1 MKSFKMLHLTAIA
14 SVSLVTSL
22 FSASLWSSEL
32 ETQSVPV
39 VITNATIYTMGSEG
53 TLKNA
58 SMVINQGK
66 IVAMGKNIPLPMGV
80 KYIDAKGGSITPGLF
95 NSHTH
100 IGLEEVS
107 AIQATDDFKTS
118 NVDITASLKIAD
130 AFNPNSVLIPHNRM
144 HGLIRALIVPE
155 SGSGLIAGQAA
166 IVDLS
171 GGYQSVLNDYVAL
184 VVNLGEAGQKMA
196 GGSRAAAYLQLANLL
211 DEARDYAKNKQF
223 YLRGQ
228 SREFKLSKS
237 DLEALQPIINRKK
250 PMLIS
255 VNRAADILQ
264 VLKIAKQQNLKI
276 ILSGVAEGWMVKQQ
290 IAEAGVP
297 VILDPIDNLPGSY
310 ETLGSRLD
318 NAALLQ
324 RAGVTLLFTGMGWQN
339 THNAYL
345 VRQSAGNAVAN
356 GLSKTE
362 ALAAVTRSPAEVF
375 GMKGYG
381 VLELG
386 AEANLVV
393 WSGDLFEVTSEAL
406 KVFINGNLVPMQ
418 SRSIR
423 LRDRY
428 FKRHANASNKFLKK

>member
-1 MKSFKMLHLTAIA
+1 MNSIKTLIKTFSFVVTF
-14 SVSLVTSL
+14 VSM
-22 FSASLWSSEL
+22 SLWASEM
-32 ETQSVPV
+32 ETPSLPV
-39 VITNATIYTMGSEG
+39 VITNATIYTMGNDG
-53 TLKNA
+53 TLNDA
-58 SMVINQGK
+58 SMVIIDGK
-66 IVAMGKNIPLPMGV
+66 IAAMGKNIPLPMGV

-100 IGLEEVS
+100 MGLEEVS
-107 AIQATDDFKTS
+107 AIQATDDFKTIDT
-118 NVDITASLKIAD
+118 DITASLKIAD

-144 HGLIRALIVPE
+144 HGLTRALIVPG
-155 SGSGLIAGQAA
+155 SGSSLIAGQAG

-171 GGYQSVLNDYVAL
+171 GSYQSVLNDYVGL
-184 VVNLGEAGQKMA
+184 VVNLGETGQHIA

-211 DEARDYAKNKQF
+211 EEARDYAKNKQF

-228 SREFKLSKS
+228 SRDFKLSKS
-237 DLEALQPIINRKK
+237 DLEALQPIINRQK
-250 PMLIS
+250 PMIIS
-255 VNRAADILQ
+255 VNRAVDILQ
-264 VLKIAKQQNLKI
+264 TLKIAKQQKINI

-290 IAEAGVP
+290 IADAGVA

-318 NAALLQ
+318 NAALMQ

-356 GLSKTE
+356 GLTKTE
-362 ALAAVTRSPAEVF
+362 ALAAITRNPAKVF

-381 VLELG
+381 ILEVG
-386 AEANLVV
+386 AEANLVL
-393 WSGDLFEVTSEAL
+393 WSGDLFEVTSEAR

-428 FKRHANASNKFLKK
+428 LKRHKQSMQ